1 MGNFEDISLTNESKE
16 PATREDIE
24 KAKTEILVRL
34 NDQNKATRAHIASEL
49 ETVRGDGA
57 IHKNFASRTF
67 TAIKR
72 LLEKM
77 GVKTDDL

>member
-1 MGNFEDISLTNESKE
+1 MTNESKE
-16 PATREDIE
+16 PATREDLE

-34 NDQNKATRAHIASEL
+34 NEQNKATRAHMANEVATI
-49 ETVRGDGA
+49 RGDGA